1 MLFSH
6 WLHLAQRQVGLLN
19 CEGPCGRISNVRH
32 VAKMPPS
39 RGLGRNRKES
49 QLSITMNRILMV
61 LNWEQNEP
69 HFALSTVPKSS
80 AGKRARK

>member
-1 MLFSH
+1 
-6 WLHLAQRQVGLLN
+6 
-19 CEGPCGRISNVRH
+19 
-32 VAKMPPS
+32 MPPS